1 MFTKKY
7 IDELNNPQML
17 DYGIY
22 LQCDKLLSCQKP
34 LDELATHDE
43 LQFQLVHQV
52 EELWMKQIIFTLIDV
67 MEKLSAGKSIAVLS
81 QMKRVHMIQRLMIQ
95 QLDLL
100 ETMSPK
106 EYQEIRLQLG
116 NGSGQESPGFVT
128 LLKMPKDI
136 WHLFE
141 KHYLVAREQTV
152 NDIYDQAFAHCD
164 AYAIAESLIEFD
176 ELMQKF
182 RWNHIF
188 LIRRSIGID
197 ANSLKGRPVE
207 ILQTG
212 ARQQFFPELWDV
224 RGAMSDRWGQ
234 ENGKVRDSL
243 RKQKS

>member
-1 MFTKKY
+1 MFREKY
-7 IDELNNPQML
+7 SKELNNPQML
-17 DYGIY
+17 DYGVY

-34 LDELATHDE
+34 LAELSTHDE

-67 MEKLSAGKSIAVLS
+67 LEKIQLNKSIPILS
-81 QMKRVHMIQRLMIQ
+81 QMRRVHMIQRLMIQ

-106 EYQEIRLQLG
+106 EYQQIRLQLG

-136 WHLFE
+136 WQLFE
-141 KHYLVAREQTV
+141 KHYLHDRKQTV
-152 NDIYDQAFAHCD
+152 QDIYDKQFSHCD
-164 AYAIAESLIEFD
+164 AYAVAEALIEFD

-182 RWNHIF
+182 RWDHMF
-188 LIRRSIGID
+188 LIRRSIGINS
-197 ANSLKGRPVE
+197 NSLKGRPVE
-207 ILQTG
+207 VLQNG

-224 RGAMSDRWGQ
+224 RSQMSDTWGQ
-234 ENGKVRDSL
+234 EYGKVRDSIS
-243 RKQKS
+243 KKK

>member
-1 MFTKKY
+1 MLREKY
-7 IDELNNPQML
+7 FKELNNPQML

-34 LDELATHDE
+34 LADLSTHDE

-67 MEKLSAGKSIAVLS
+67 MERIEQGQSIRVLS

-95 QLDLL
+95 QLDIL

-128 LLKMPKDI
+128 LLKVPKDI
-136 WHLFE
+136 WPLFE
-141 KHYLVAREQTV
+141 KHYLFARKQSIQ
-152 NDIYDQAFAHCD
+152 DIYDNQFSHCD
-164 AYAIAESLIEFD
+164 AYAVAEALIEFD

-182 RWNHIF
+182 RSNHMF
-188 LIRRSIGID
+188 LIRRSIGISSS
-197 ANSLKGRPVE
+197 SLKGRPVE
-207 ILQTG
+207 ILQKG
-212 ARQQFFPELWDV
+212 ARHQFFPELWEV
-224 RGAMSDRWGQ
+224 RSQMSDSWGQ
-234 ENGKVRDSL
+234 EYGKVRDSIS
-243 RKQKS
+243 KK

>member
-1 MFTKKY
+1 MFRDKY
-7 IDELNNPQML
+7 INELNNPQML
-17 DYGIY
+17 DYGVY

-34 LDELATHDE
+34 LNELSTHDE

-67 MEKLSAGKSIAVLS
+67 MEKLAAGSSIPVLS

-106 EYQEIRLQLG
+106 EYQQIRLQLG
-116 NGSGQESPGFVT
+116 NGSGQESPGFNT
-128 LLKMPKDI
+128 LMKMPVDI

-141 KHYLVAREQTV
+141 KHYLLDREQTV
-152 NDIYDQAFAHCD
+152 QDIYDTQFRHCD
-164 AYAIAESLIEFD
+164 AYAVAEALIEFD

-182 RWNHIF
+182 RANHMF
-188 LIRRSIGID
+188 LIRRSIGIS

-207 ILQTG
+207 ILQKG
-212 ARQQFFPELWDV
+212 ARHQFFPELWEV
-224 RGAMSDRWGQ
+224 RGIMSDSWGQ
-234 ENGKVRDSL
+234 EYGKVRDSIS
-243 RKQKS
+243 KKK